1 MYDVIIVGG
10 GPAGSSAGRAA
21 GMAGL
26 KTLLI
31 EKEEFPRY
39 KPCGGGLSEHAR
51 SFLDFSIPNYIQER
65 NISGIRIFYKGKVLE
80 NKKNKKFSTLVTRS
94 IFDEFLIKKAKET
107 GIEIRMGEKVI
118 DFEEHDHFV
127 IVQSN
132 RSKYKSKYLIM
143 AEGAQGT
150 LKYNVRR
157 RDKKHEYG
165 VCMVTE
171 VPLNEESTEF
181 NQNKIDIHLDI
192 TKMGYGWVFPHD
204 NYSSVGIGGVLKHF
218 SHPRKKMLTFLDFYN
233 IKSNY
238 KLKGHQIPG
247 GGINRKVSS
256 SRTILTGDAAGFVD
270 TFAGE
275 GLAYAIRS
283 GQLAI
288 KTIENCIKNNEKNN
302 DLKMYERLC
311 EKEFGN
317 DLKCS
322 LFFTRLLHS
331 FPRIFFNIMYNNQE
345 VVDKYLD
352 IPTNNCTYKKY
363 VLWLFLRIPKFLI
376 FNPNRLSK
384 DN

>member
-1 MYDVIIVGG
+1 MYDLIIVGG
-10 GPAGSSAGRAA
+10 GPAGTSAGRAA
-21 GMAGL
+21 GIAGL

-51 SFLDFSIPNYIQER
+51 SFLDFSIPKNIQER
-65 NISGIRIFYKGKVLE
+65 DISGIRIFYKGKIAE
-80 NKKNKKFSTLVTRS
+80 NKKKKRFVTLISRS
-94 IFDEFLIKKAKET
+94 LFDEFLMKKAKET
-107 GIEIRMGEKVI
+107 GIEIKMGEKVI
-118 DFEEHDHFV
+118 DFTEHDDFV
-127 IVQSN
+127 IVQSDK
-132 RSKYKSKYLIM
+132 SKYKSKFVIM

-157 RDKKHEYG
+157 RDKKHECG

-171 VPLNEESTEF
+171 VPFNEKSK
-181 NQNKIDIHLDI
+181 NNIQNKIDIHFDI

-204 NYSSVGIGGVLKHF
+204 KYSSVGVGGVLNYLP
-218 SHPRKKMLTFLDFYN
+218 HPRKKMLKFLDSNNF
-233 IKSNY
+233 KTNY

-247 GGINRKVSS
+247 GGIKRKVSS
-256 SRTILTGDAAGFVD
+256 HRTILTGDAAGFVD

-288 KTIENCIKNNEKNN
+288 KTIDRCIKNNEDNT
-302 DLKMYERLC
+302 DLKMYDRLC

-331 FPRIFFNIMYNNQE
+331 FPRIFFNIMFKNKE

-352 IPTNNCTYKKY
+352 IPANNCTYKKY

-376 FNPNRLSK
+376 FNPNRISK

>member
-1 MYDVIIVGG
+1 MYDLIIVGG
-10 GPAGSSAGRAA
+10 GPAGASAGRAA

-51 SFLDFSIPNYIQER
+51 SFLDFSIPKNIRER
-65 NISGIRIFYKGKVLE
+65 NISGIRIFYKGKVVE
-80 NKKNKKFSTLVTRS
+80 NEKKKRFSTLVTRS
-94 IFDEFLIKKAKET
+94 MFDEFLMKKAKET
-107 GIEIRMGEKVI
+107 GIEIKMGEKVI
-118 DFEEHDHFV
+118 DFKEHDHFV
-127 IVQSN
+127 SIQSDK
-132 RSKYKSKYLIM
+132 SKYKSKYVIM

-157 RDKKHEYG
+157 RDKKHECG

-171 VPLNEESTEF
+171 IPFKKESNEITDD
-181 NQNKIDIHLDI
+181 KIDIYLDI
-192 TKMGYGWVFPHD
+192 TKMGYGWIFPHD
-204 NYSSVGIGGVLKHF
+204 KYSSVGIGGVLNHF
-218 SHPRKKMLTFLDFYN
+218 SHPKKKMLKFLDSNNY
-233 IKSNY
+233 KSNY

-256 SRTILTGDAAGFVD
+256 PRTILTGDAAGFVD

-283 GQLAI
+283 GQLAV
-288 KTIENCIKNNEKNN
+288 KTIDKCIKKNDNKN
-302 DLKMYERLC
+302 DLKMYDRLC

-331 FPRIFFNIMYNNQE
+331 FPGIFFNIMFKNKE

-352 IPTNNCTYKKY
+352 IPANNCTYKQY
-363 VLWLFLRIPKFLI
+363 VLWLFLCIPKFLI
-376 FNPNRLSK
+376 FNRKRFSK
-384 DN
+384 YN